1 MRKLIMWNVITLDGY
16 FQGEKDWDLSFHQLV
31 WGEELEKI
39 VLEQLG
45 SADMLVFGETTY
57 KGMEEYWS
65 KGEGKNDEGE
75 TTGYMNN
82 LPKIV
87 CSRTLEKAEW
97 NNTTIVR
104 DAVAEISKLKQEG
117 NGNMFVFGSSILS
130 ESLINAN
137 LFDEYR
143 LAIAPVLLGKGRL
156 LFNSGLNYQ
165 KLNLLEAKQ
174 LSTGGVILKYTPES
188 K

>member
-16 FQGEKDWDLSFHQLV
+16 FQGEKDWDLSFHGLV
-31 WGEELEKI
+31 WGKELRGI
-39 VLEQLG
+39 SNEQLKT
-45 SADMLVFGETTY
+45 ADMLVFGETTY
-57 KGMEEYWS
+57 EGMADYWS
-65 KGEGKNDEGE
+65 KIEGGDEGE
-75 TTGYMNN
+75 TAKYMNA

-87 CSRTLEKAEW
+87 CSKTLEKADW
-97 NNTTIVR
+97 NNTTIVK
-104 DAVAEISKLKQEG
+104 DAVAGIQKLKQEG
-117 NGNMFVFGSSILS
+117 GGNMFVFGSGILS

-143 LAIAPVLLGKGRL
+143 LVVAPVLLGKGRH

-165 KLNLLEAKQ
+165 KLKLLETKT
-174 LSTGGVILKYTPES
+174 LSTGGVILKYAPDL